1 MLSGDEGE
9 GASDESDPTDSDEE
23 TIDKD
28 SLPNIVASSKFQVS
42 ADRCILG
49 FNFDIFPSPFLSLP
63 PSPSPCPFLLPSSF
77 LSLTLSL
84 SPLLSQRLRH
94 LHYFMWILAN
104 GKENCDATAPTEGL
118 EEDGGEDIAMKE
130 ESSDIILS
138 ETNFPWAKVVS
149 KLPVCSKG
157 EGWIRFN
164 DIHHYMPLSL
174 WLILIKIYKGNSVSI
189 VSCDSL
195 RWSCDYHVIY
205 TVEAAACQV
214 QTLLGRH
221 GVEEQVA
228 PRCAKETEEENRSWQ
243 VRP

>member
-1 MLSGDEGE
+1 MISGDEGE

-42 ADRCILG
+42 ADRCMLG
-49 FNFDIFPSPFLSLP
+49 FNFDI
-63 PSPSPCPFLLPSSF
+63 SPSLF
-77 LSLTLSL
+77 LSL
-84 SPLLSQRLRH
+84 SPLLPALSYFPLLSSHSLSPLLAQRLRH

-104 GKENCDATAPTEGL
+104 GKENCDATAQTEGQV
-118 EEDGGEDIAMKE
+118 EDGGEGFAKKQE
-130 ESSDIILS
+130 NSDIILS

-195 RWSCDYHVIY
+195 RRSCDYHVIY

-243 VRP
+243 VRPCGIV